1 MRSAGPVWR
10 GWCRHP
16 RRRLGRRRGDRQH
29 AFWGPP
35 LNGTRKPPTL
45 RALPDRDGNA
55 PGSRAVAR
63 ARTRGRRSLG
73 SVPNHAPLSAAAPG
87 PRQRS
92 VRSTAVLKKVG
103 GVAVLTCTVLSA
115 CAGQQPQLVGPRPD
129 DPPSATTGTAK
140 PGSATGSS
148 ASAPTTTQSDHLLPS
163 SSTSTPPTPPAVPP
177 SGFFDGGRPPQFVLF
192 SFDGAADPSL
202 MERWRRTAESS
213 GARLTFFLS
222 AVYLLAKE
230 HRAAYQGP
238 GHPAG
243 ASAIGFSPTPGGQD
257 DNTYIAEVVRSL
269 QGAAR
274 AGHEIGDHYGG
285 HWCGTGGVS
294 TWTRSDWASELNQV
308 EALVLKVD
316 SNNSLSPP
324 VGPPYDPIR
333 VAGSRTPCLEG
344 QMDELYPVL
353 KARGYRYDA
362 SNTKGLF
369 DWPSK
374 RRGLWAFGFAGI
386 TIAGLERPTI
396 PVDYSVSTGFGGD
409 AVRGSLSSE
418 QQSQIHIAVRD
429 AYVRTFEQLYY
440 GARTPLEI
448 SNHFNTSDG
457 DAYNKAVED
466 TMRTVCGRPEVV
478 CTTYSA
484 VADWLDAHADALP
497 ALAAGK
503 FAKLTR

>member
-1 MRSAGPVWR
+1 MA
-10 GWCRHP
+10 
-16 RRRLGRRRGDRQH
+16 LG
-29 AFWGPP
+29 
-35 LNGTRKPPTL
+35 LTVTY
-45 RALPDRDGNA
+45 
-55 PGSRAVAR
+55 VA
-63 ARTRGRRSLG
+63 
-73 SVPNHAPLSAAAPG
+73 
-87 PRQRS
+87 
-92 VRSTAVLKKVG
+92 
-103 GVAVLTCTVLSA
+103 LSA
-115 CAGQQPQLVGPRPD
+115 CAGQRPELRGA
-129 DPPSATTGTAK
+129 PPGESTAATNASAAPESGSSATTPGATLSEPASEAGTTTT
-140 PGSATGSS
+140 SV
-148 ASAPTTTQSDHLLPS
+148 PTTLP
-163 SSTSTPPTPPAVPP
+163 P
-177 SGFFDGGRPPQFVLF
+177 GGLFKGGRPPQFVLF

-202 MERWRRTAESS
+202 MARWRHTAEGS

-222 AVYLLAKE
+222 AVYLLSKE
-230 HRAAYQGP
+230 RRALYQGP

-243 ASAIGFSPTPGGQD
+243 ASAIGFSPTPSGQD
-257 DNTYIAEVVRSL
+257 DNSYIAAVVSSL

-285 HWCGTGGVS
+285 HWCGAGGVS
-294 TWTRSDWASELNQV
+294 TWIRSDWAAELNQV

-316 SNNSLSPP
+316 ANNALSPP

-344 QMDELYPVL
+344 QLDELYPVL

-369 DWPSK
+369 DWPAK

-409 AVRGSLSSE
+409 AVRGTLSTE
-418 QQSQIHIAVRD
+418 QQDQIHNAVRD
-429 AYVRTFEQLYY
+429 AYIRTFEQLYY
-440 GARTPLEI
+440 GSRTPLEI
-448 SNHFNTSDG
+448 SNQFNTSDG

-466 TMRTVCGRPEVV
+466 TMRTVWGKPEVV

-503 FAKLTR
+503 FTKLTR